1 MMRKQTQIAALV
13 LAASLVAA
21 QAVRAQ
27 TPESRVSH
35 SGNEWIEETSGTLAA
50 ARTVKVR
57 IPAGS
62 IKVAG
67 GDQTNVTWVVRKRVS
82 AQSEEAA
89 RRELAR
95 FHASASS
102 SRDAV
107 IFNAESSASRV
118 HADYELHVPRHTD
131 FLRLETNG
139 GPVMAV
145 NITGR
150 VEARTGGGAIQIDQ
164 IGGLVVARSGGGD
177 IDIGRTGG
185 DVRLATGGGH
195 IRVMQAAG
203 NVKATSGGGD
213 LSIGSGKLME
223 LDTGGGDIKV
233 SQCSGEIKASTGGGN
248 LELVD
253 IGGTA
258 QLETGSGTIHIGPV
272 HGGLHAET
280 GAGNI
285 VADLTGS
292 KNAFSASR
300 LETSA
305 GNIVVYLPDGLGV
318 TIRASVEVARGSGI
332 HSDLSGLRITEEG
345 TRPGPR
351 EVYAEG
357 SLNGGGPLLHVHTV
371 SGNIEFK
378 RKSDK

>member
-1 MMRKQTQIAALV
+1 MRKQTQITALV
-13 LAASLVAA
+13 LAACLAAVAQEPA
-21 QAVRAQ
+21 
-27 TPESRVSH
+27 SRVSR
-35 SGNEWIEETSGTLAA
+35 SGSEWVEETSGTLAA
-50 ARTVKVR
+50 ARTIKVR
-57 IPAGS
+57 IPLGA
-62 IKVAG
+62 IKVVG
-67 GDQTNVTWVVRKRVS
+67 GDQRNITWVVRKRV
-82 AQSEEAA
+82 AATSEEAA
-89 RRELAR
+89 RRAFAQL
-95 FHASASS
+95 HASASS
-102 SRDAV
+102 SGDTV
-107 IFNAESSASRV
+107 IFHAESSHSRV
-118 HADYELHVPRHTD
+118 HADYELHVPGHTD

-139 GPVMAV
+139 GAVMAA
-145 NITGR
+145 NISGA
-150 VEARTGGGAIQIDQ
+150 VEASTGGGPIQIDQ
-164 IGGLVVARSGGGD
+164 IGGLVVAQSGGGD

-195 IRVMQAAG
+195 IRVMAAAG

-213 LSIGSGKLME
+213 LSIGSGKFME

-233 SQCSGEIKASTGGGN
+233 SQCSGQIKASTGGGN

-258 QLETGSGTIHIGPV
+258 QLETGSGTIHIGPI

-318 TIRASVEVARGSGI
+318 TVRASVEVARGAGI
-332 HSDLSGLRITEEG
+332 HSDVSGLRITEEG
-345 TRPGPR
+345 TSPGPR

-378 RKSDK
+378 RKAGK